1 MVLGCVYQKG
11 YSCGLKILDFEYGQI
26 TVRNSKGAK
35 DRMTMLPQSL
45 IEPLQQQL
53 EKTRAIHQLDLSLGY
68 GTVYLPYALERKY
81 PNAHREWKAI
91 RFSIL
96 ETVC

>member
-1 MVLGCVYQKG
+1 
-11 YSCGLKILDFEYGQI
+11 LDFEYGQI